1 MQTQHISD
9 IYPNVISITKIR
21 KDIDALMDLLDKYSE
36 VKVLR
41 GQDVVFRV
49 IRPETKA
56 DRRSKISEAIAFMD
70 EMKKKYKRKK
80 GELSASQWVI
90 RERDRLRTK
99 EYYAQHNR

>member
-21 KDIDALMDLLDKYSE
+21 KDIDALMDLLEKYSE

-41 GQDVVFRV
+41 GQDVIFRA

-56 DRRSKISEAIAFMD
+56 DRRRKISEAIAFMD
-70 EMKKKYKRKK
+70 EIKKKYRRKK
-80 GELSASQWVI
+80 GELSASERVI
-90 RERDRLRTK
+90 RERDILRMK
-99 EYYAQHNR
+99 EYYAEHNR